1 MFLGFMNDSGMY
13 NTDSILEEGY
23 QQVRGIVTNT
33 ESKVAVEIITD
44 GRKLENVICWYS
56 EG

>member
-1 MFLGFMNDSGMY
+1 MFLGFMDDSGMY

-23 QQVRGIVTNT
+23 QQVRGTVTNT